1 MKIELTVSS
10 LIVAGAIAIAQTPA
24 GGPILR
30 FTATTDN
37 VSDAHE
43 SIRID
48 LLRWSTD
55 AERDQL
61 LAAWNMTPPAGT
73 TPAGRGGG
81 RGGAAAP
88 QAAAGEQG
96 GGAAPA
102 GRGAAAGAPQ
112 AAAAAGA
119 GGGTTPGAG
128 RGAAGRAGRAGRG
141 RGGEAASVPRT
152 PEAALASALAKA
164 PTVGYLWSSEAA
176 GYSVRYAVRLPQPDG
191 SERIILITDRPLG
204 EWNDQWKPVGSAASA
219 PANDYEFSLI
229 ELQVNAKG
237 EGEGKASLTGKV
249 TLDGADKTIALEN
262 FGTMPVIFRNVKRKT
277 G

>member
-10 LIVAGAIAIAQTPA
+10 LIVAAGAIVIAQTPA
-24 GGPILR
+24 GPILR

-55 AERDQL
+55 AERDQF
-61 LAAWNMTPPAGT
+61 LAAWNMTPPAAT
-73 TPAGRGGG
+73 APAGRGGG

-88 QAAAGEQG
+88 QAAAAGEGG

-102 GRGAAAGAPQ
+102 GP
-112 AAAAAGA
+112 
-119 GGGTTPGAG
+119 
-128 RGAAGRAGRAGRG
+128 GAAGRGAGRAGRG
-141 RGGEAASVPRT
+141 GRGRGEGPPIPRT
-152 PEAALASALAKA
+152 PEARLAAALEKA

-204 EWNDQWKPVGSAASA
+204 QWNDQWKPVGPAASA

-229 ELQVNAKG
+229 ELHVNAKG
-237 EGEGKASLTGKV
+237 EGDGKASLTGKV
-249 TLDGADKTIALEN
+249 TLDSAEKTMTLEN
-262 FGTMPVIFRNVKRKT
+262 FGAMPVVFRNVKRKT